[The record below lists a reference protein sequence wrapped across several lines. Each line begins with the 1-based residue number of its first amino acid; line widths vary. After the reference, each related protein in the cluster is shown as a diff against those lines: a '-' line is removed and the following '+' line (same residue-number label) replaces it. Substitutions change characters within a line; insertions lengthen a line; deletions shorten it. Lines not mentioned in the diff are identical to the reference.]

1 MSVLG
6 VAIRALSTGAGLLIV
21 GVLVMSL
28 LAAPS
33 DKPTAR
39 AWQRRL
45 AVGTRWL
52 AALLLLSGIAT
63 LGLQVSVATGRLDS
77 ILSGAAWLR
86 LLGDTQY
93 GTVWLVR
100 HALLLLMAA
109 LVLFQE
115 HEASTGDW
123 IAWRAEAGLLAVV
136 GVGLAAWSGHAV
148 GVDPGR
154 AWPVLVNATHLVAV
168 GAWLGALPA
177 LALLLRAASRED
189 GADSRPFA
197 VIATRRFSAWALVVM
212 GLIVVT
218 GVWNAWNEVGGIP
231 GLVGTPYGRLVL
243 LKVLLLLPVIGLA
256 ASNRRSLL
264 PRLGGE
270 AATIGRPA
278 MRSLAAPSPTRASS
292 GRASSWSRRYWP

>member
-1 MSVLG
+1 
-6 VAIRALSTGAGLLIV
+6 
-21 GVLVMSL
+21 
-28 LAAPS
+28 
-33 DKPTAR
+33 
-39 AWQRRL
+39 
-45 AVGTRWL
+45 
-52 AALLLLSGIAT
+52 
-63 LGLQVSVATGRLDS
+63 
-77 ILSGAAWLR
+77 
-86 LLGDTQY
+86 
-93 GTVWLVR
+93 
-100 HALLLLMAA
+100 
-109 LVLFQE
+109 
-115 HEASTGDW
+115 
-123 IAWRAEAGLLAVV
+123 AGLLAAV
-136 GVGLAAWSGHAV
+136 GVGLAAWAGHAV

-256 ASNRRSLL
+256 ARNRRSLL

-278 MRSLAAPSPTRASS
+278 MRSPARAAAYESPLGAGPPRVAAGTGRRPPPHPSA
-292 GRASSWSRRYWP
+292 